1 MRRSTSRLHQ
11 APRARL
17 DVFGPLPH
25 DVGMR
30 RAIKIYDTTL
40 RDGTQGEGVSFSMED
55 KVRLSARFDAI
66 GIHYIEGGWPGSN
79 PKDLRFFRRMHDVSL
94 KHAKLCAFSMTRR
107 AGVSAAG
114 DANMQALIEAGAP
127 VATIV
132 GKSWDFHVTHALET
146 TLPENLAMIG
156 DTIAYLRPK
165 MDEVMYDAEHC
176 FDGFRANREYALA
189 TLKAAAGAGAHW
201 VVLCDTNGGTLPHDL
216 VAILQVVK
224 REVPARLGIHVHN
237 DAECAVANS
246 LAAVMEG
253 VDQVQGTIN
262 GFGER
267 CGNANLVSIIPT
279 LALKLGLECVPT
291 AHLRE
296 LRDLSRF
303 VSELANRK
311 PWSSQPYVGDS
322 AFAHKGGMHV
332 SAVLKHPETYEHVD
346 PEAVGNH
353 RRVLVSELAGKSN
366 ILWKA
371 REYGIDL
378 DRDTP
383 DSRRILDR
391 LKQLEDEGFQFEGAE
406 ASFEL
411 LMERA
416 LGRYRAYFELDA
428 FRVIVEEQSGDGG
441 PVAEATV
448 RVRVKGMLE
457 HTAAEGNGPVNALDH
472 ALRKALEEFYPNLK
486 EMRLLDY
493 KVRILDESKGTA
505 AKTRVLITSGDAQ
518 ETWGTVGVADNIIE
532 ASWLALV
539 DSVEYKLRADER
551 RRASA

>member
-1 MRRSTSRLHQ
+1 MRR
-11 APRARL
+11 
-17 DVFGPLPH
+17 V
-25 DVGMR
+25 
-30 RAIKIYDTTL
+30 IKIYDTTL

-55 KVRLSARFDAI
+55 KVRLAARLDAL

-79 PKDLRFFRRMHDVSL
+79 PKDLRFFRRMQDVTL
-94 KHAKLCAFSMTRR
+94 KHAKLAAFSMTRR
-107 AGVSAAG
+107 AGGTAES
-114 DANMQALIEAGAP
+114 DANMQALLDAGAP

-132 GKSWDFHVTHALET
+132 GKSWDFHVTHALST
-146 TLPENLAMIG
+146 TLDENLKMIA
-156 DTIAYLRPK
+156 DTIAFLRPR
-165 MDEVMYDAEHC
+165 MDEVMFDAEHF
-176 FDGFRANREYALA
+176 FDGFRRNREYALA
-189 TLKAAAGAGAHW
+189 TLRAAETAGAHW

-216 VAILQVVK
+216 VEVLRVVK
-224 REVPARLGIHVHN
+224 THVKTPLGIHVHN

-246 LAAVMEG
+246 LAAVAEG
-253 VDQVQGTIN
+253 VGQVQGTFN
-262 GFGER
+262 GYGER
-267 CGNANLVSIIPT
+267 CGNANLVSIIPN
-279 LALKLGLECVPT
+279 LVLKMGLECIPEPNL
-291 AHLRE
+291 HE
-296 LRDLSRF
+296 LRDASRF

-311 PWSSQPYVGDS
+311 PWASQPYVGDS

-371 REYGIDL
+371 REYGIDI

-383 DSRRILDR
+383 DSRRILAE
-391 LKQLEDEGFQFEGAE
+391 LKALEDQGFQFEGAE

-416 LGRYRAYFELDA
+416 LGRHKPCFELDA
-428 FRVIVEEQSGDGG
+428 YRVIVEEQNHAAE

-448 RVRVKGMLE
+448 RVRVKGILE
-457 HTAAEGNGPVNALDH
+457 HTAATGNGPVNALDH
-472 ALRKALEEFYPNLK
+472 ALRKALEEFYPNLRA
-486 EMRLLDY
+486 MRLLDY

-505 AKTRVLITSGDAQ
+505 AKTRVLITSGDGE

-532 ASWLALV
+532 ASWQALV
-539 DSVEYKLRADER
+539 DSIEYKLRRDER
-551 RRASA
+551 ARP

>member
-1 MRRSTSRLHQ
+1 MRRL
-11 APRARL
+11 
-17 DVFGPLPH
+17 
-25 DVGMR
+25 
-30 RAIKIYDTTL
+30 IKIYDTTL

-55 KVRLSARFDAI
+55 KVRLTSRLDAL

-79 PKDLRFFRRMHDVSL
+79 PKDLRFFRRMQDVNL
-94 KHAKLCAFSMTRR
+94 KHAKLAAFSMTRR
-107 AGVSAAG
+107 AGGAAAN
-114 DANMQALIEAGAP
+114 DANMQALVEAGAP

-132 GKSWDFHVTHALET
+132 GKSWDFHVAAALDT
-146 TLPENLAMIG
+146 TLDENLAMIE
-156 DTIAYLRPK
+156 DTIAYLRPR
-165 MDEVMYDAEHC
+165 MDEVIFDAEHF

-189 TLKAAAGAGAHW
+189 TLRAAETAGAHW
-201 VVLCDTNGGTLPHDL
+201 LVLCDTNGGTLPHEL
-216 VAILQVVK
+216 TAIL
-224 REVPARLGIHVHN
+224 REVTRHVKTPLGIHVHN

-246 LAAVMEG
+246 LAAVSEG
-253 VDQVQGTIN
+253 ASQVQGTIN
-262 GFGER
+262 GYGER
-267 CGNANLVSIIPT
+267 CGNANLISIIPT
-279 LALKLGLECVPT
+279 LVLKMGLDCVP
-291 AHLRE
+291 ASKLKE
-296 LRDLSRF
+296 LRDASRF

-311 PWSSQPYVGDS
+311 PWDAQPYVGDS
-322 AFAHKGGMHV
+322 AFAHKGGMH
-332 SAVLKHPETYEHVD
+332 
-346 PEAVGNH
+346 
-353 RRVLVSELAGKSN
+353 VSELAGKSN

-428 FRVIVEEQSGDGG
+428 YRVIVEEQSGDGV

-457 HTAAEGNGPVNALDH
+457 HTAAAGNGPVNALDH

-493 KVRILDESKGTA
+493 RVRILDESKGTA
-505 AKTRVLITSGDAQ
+505 AKTRVLITSGDSR

>member
-1 MRRSTSRLHQ
+1 MRRH
-11 APRARL
+11 
-17 DVFGPLPH
+17 
-25 DVGMR
+25 
-30 RAIKIYDTTL
+30 IKLYDTTL

-55 KVRLSARFDAI
+55 KVRIATRLDAI

-79 PKDLRFFRRMHDVSL
+79 PKDLRFFRRMQDVTL
-94 KHAKLCAFSMTRR
+94 KQAKLAAFSMTRR
-107 AGVSAAG
+107 AGGTPES
-114 DANMQALIEAGAP
+114 DANMRAILDAGTP
-127 VATIV
+127 VTTIV

-146 TLPENLAMIG
+146 TLHENLAMIG
-156 DTIAYLRPK
+156 DTIGWLRPK
-165 MDEVMYDAEHC
+165 MDEVLFDAEHF

-189 TLKAAAGAGAHW
+189 TLRAADAAGAHW
-201 VVLCDTNGGTLPHDL
+201 LVLCDTNGGTLPGEL
-216 VAILQVVK
+216 VEILREVK
-224 REVPARLGIHVHN
+224 RHVRAPLGIHVHN

-246 LAAVMEG
+246 LAAVQEG

-303 VSELANRK
+303 VSELANRT
-311 PWSSQPYVGDS
+311 PWASQPYVGDS

-332 SAVLKHPETYEHVD
+332 SAVQKHPHTYEHVD
-346 PEAVGNH
+346 PERVGNH

-371 REYGIDL
+371 REFGIDL

-383 DSRRILDR
+383 DSRRILER
-391 LKQLEDEGFQFEGAE
+391 LKALEDEGFQFEGAE

-416 LGRYRAYFELDA
+416 LGHHRPYFELDA
-428 FRVIVEEQSGDGG
+428 YRVIVEEQSAAEE

-457 HTAAEGNGPVNALDH
+457 HTAAAGNGPVNALDH
-472 ALRKALEEFYPNLK
+472 ALRKALEEFYPNLRELK
-486 EMRLLDY
+486 LLDY

-505 AKTRVLITSGDAQ
+505 AKTRVLITSGDGR

-532 ASWLALV
+532 ASWQALV

-551 RRASA
+551 RTA

>member
-1 MRRSTSRLHQ
+1 MRRS
-11 APRARL
+11 
-17 DVFGPLPH
+17 
-25 DVGMR
+25 
-30 RAIKIYDTTL
+30 IKIYDTTL

-55 KVRLSARFDAI
+55 KVRLASRLDAF

-79 PKDLRFFRRMHDVSL
+79 PKDLRFFRRMQDVAL
-94 KHAKLCAFSMTRR
+94 KHAKLAAFSMTRR
-107 AGVSAAG
+107 AGGGAEN
-114 DANMQALIEAGAP
+114 DPNMQAIVDSGAP

-132 GKSWDFHVTHALET
+132 GKSWDFHVTAALET
-146 TLPENLAMIG
+146 TLTENLAMIH
-156 DTIAYLRPK
+156 DSIAWLRPRT
-165 MDEVMYDAEHC
+165 DEVMFDAEHF

-189 TLKAAAGAGAHW
+189 TLKAAETGGAHW
-201 VVLCDTNGGTLPHDL
+201 LVLCDTNGGTLPADL
-216 VAILQVVK
+216 GAIVQAVK
-224 REVPARLGIHVHN
+224 RAVKTPLGIHVHN

-246 LAAVMEG
+246 LAAVLEG
-253 VDQVQGTIN
+253 VDQVQGTVN

-279 LALKLGLECVPT
+279 LVLKLGVDCIPT

-303 VSELANRK
+303 VSELANRT
-311 PWSSQPYVGDS
+311 PWSAQPYVGDS

-332 SAVLKHPETYEHVD
+332 SAVHKHPQTYEHVD
-346 PEAVGNH
+346 PQAVGNH

-391 LKQLEDEGFQFEGAE
+391 LKTLEDEGFQFEGAE

-416 LGRYRAYFELDA
+416 LGRHKPYFELDA
-428 FRVIVEEQSGDGG
+428 YRVIVEEQTAGEE

-448 RVRVKGMLE
+448 RVRVKGILE
-457 HTAAEGNGPVNALDH
+457 HTAAAGNGPVNALDH
-472 ALRKALEEFYPNLK
+472 ALRKALEEFYPHLR
-486 EMRLLDY
+486 ELRLLDY

-505 AKTRVLITSGDAQ
+505 AKTRVLITSGDGR

-532 ASWLALV
+532 ASWQALV
-539 DSVEYKLRADER
+539 DSVEFKLRADER
-551 RRASA
+551 RQPA

>member
-1 MRRSTSRLHQ
+1 
-11 APRARL
+11 
-17 DVFGPLPH
+17 
-25 DVGMR
+25 
-30 RAIKIYDTTL
+30 
-40 RDGTQGEGVSFSMED
+40 
-55 KVRLSARFDAI
+55 
-66 GIHYIEGGWPGSN
+66 
-79 PKDLRFFRRMHDVSL
+79 
-94 KHAKLCAFSMTRR
+94 
-107 AGVSAAG
+107 
-114 DANMQALIEAGAP
+114 
-127 VATIV
+127 VA
-132 GKSWDFHVTHALET
+132 
-146 TLPENLAMIG
+146 
-156 DTIAYLRPK
+156 
-165 MDEVMYDAEHC
+165 
-176 FDGFRANREYALA
+176 
-189 TLKAAAGAGAHW
+189 
-201 VVLCDTNGGTLPHDL
+201 
-216 VAILQVVK
+216 
-224 REVPARLGIHVHN
+224 
-237 DAECAVANS
+237 
-246 LAAVMEG
+246 EG

-279 LALKLGLECVPT
+279 LVLKLGLECVP
-291 AHLRE
+291 APHLRE

-332 SAVLKHPETYEHVD
+332 SAVQKHPHTYEHID
-346 PEAVGNH
+346 PESIGNH

-391 LKQLEDEGFQFEGAE
+391 LKALEDEGFQFEGAE

-416 LGRYRAYFELDA
+416 LDRHRPYFELDA
-428 FRVIVEEQSGDGG
+428 YRVIVEEQSTADA

-448 RVRVKGMLE
+448 RVRVKGILE
-457 HTAAEGNGPVNALDH
+457 HTAAAGNGPVNALDH

-486 EMRLLDY
+486 ELKLLDY

-505 AKTRVLITSGDAQ
+505 AKTRVLITSGDGR

-532 ASWLALV
+532 ASWQALV
-539 DSVEYKLRADER
+539 DSVEYKLRSDER
-551 RRASA
+551 RSRA